1 MLNRRHAMGRLLV
14 GLAAPLAVRAQPRA
28 GAMPGQKDPL
38 ESMQWP
44 DIRREFLG
52 NAPVVF
58 DDRVKVVG
66 PAFAEDPMAV
76 PVSVSALELRDVAQ
90 IAVIVERNPIRKVL
104 DFYPRQALP
113 ALSFRFKLEQASP
126 VRAAVKTADGVW
138 HVGGTFVESSGGGCT
153 LPGVTRSDGSWA
165 STLGQVSG
173 ALFESP
179 LAAEATRLRLRVMH
193 PMDTGLVAGV
203 PAFFINRLAVL
214 DEGGA
219 ELLVFNGYEPL
230 SENPVLSFELPGR
243 ASASLRV
250 RGSDNNGNRI
260 DAAIGRRLLP

>member
-1 MLNRRHAMGRLLV
+1 MCGALV
-14 GLAAPLAVRAQPRA
+14 CLAAPLGVLAQ
-28 GAMPGQKDPL
+28 GQGPGDKDPL
-38 ESMQWP
+38 GSAQWE

-52 NAPVVF
+52 KAPVVF
-58 DDRVKVVG
+58 DERVQVSG

-76 PVSVSALELRDVAQ
+76 PVSVSALALRDVTH
-90 IAVIVERNPIRKVL
+90 IAVLVDRNPIRKVL

-126 VRAAVKTADGVW
+126 VRAAVRTADGVW

-153 LPGVTRSDGSWA
+153 LPGATRSDGSWA
-165 STLGQVSG
+165 RTLGQVSG

-179 LAAEATRLRLRVMH
+179 LDAQATRLRLRVMH

-203 PAFFINRLAVL
+203 PAFYINRLAVL
-214 DEGGA
+214 DQGGR
-219 ELLVFNGYEPL
+219 ELLLFNGHEPL

-243 ASASLRV
+243 AQESLLV

-260 DAAIGRRLLP
+260 NAAIGRRLLP

>member
-1 MLNRRHAMGRLLV
+1 MKRRHAMGGVLAA
-14 GLAAPLAVRAQPRA
+14 LAAPWAVSAPA
-28 GAMPGQKDPL
+28 ANAQKDPL
-38 ESMQWP
+38 NSMQWE

-52 NAPVVF
+52 QAPVVF
-58 DDRVKVVG
+58 DERVQVSG

-76 PVSVSALELRDVAQ
+76 PVSVSALGLRDVTQ
-90 IAVIVERNPIRKVL
+90 ITVIVDRNPIRKVL

-126 VRAAVKTADGVW
+126 VRAAVRTADGVW
-138 HVGGTFVESSGGGCT
+138 HVGGTWVESSGGGCT
-153 LPGVTRSDGSWA
+153 VPGATRSDGSWA
-165 STLGQVSG
+165 RTLGQVSG

-179 LAAEATRLRLRVMH
+179 LQREATRLRLRVMH

-203 PAFFINRLAVL
+203 PAFYLNRLAVL
-214 DEGGA
+214 DEAGR
-219 ELLVFNGYEPL
+219 ELLLFHGHEPL

-243 ASASLRV
+243 EQASLRV